1 MQTLRM
7 RAIWLARS
15 VAFGL
20 CVGATTF
27 VLLCVGGTVPPVA
40 LAMGL
45 GTTVATIGLLLAIH
59 RHLYS

>member
-1 MQTLRM
+1 MQTLRK
-7 RAIWLARS
+7 RAIWLVRS

-27 VLLCVGGTVPPVA
+27 VLCVGGTVPPVA
-40 LAMGL
+40 LATGL
-45 GTTVATIGLLLAIH
+45 ATSIATIGLLLTVH